1 METLFINKDI
11 TKSMAK
17 MKPSK
22 PTQPYGVIHFS
33 KSGKVKKE
41 MFELSGEKE
50 KQELG
55 VAQVFVQG
63 LKKRDSSINEVEI
76 RDLPE
81 CDHDFILKS
90 ESFEVTL
97 QITEIP
103 ERRYVSEISK
113 EEYDSGIHSS
123 YILKKS
129 GEIPLAVNEETRDNS
144 LKTAVEIKI
153 KKTYSKSPNERLW
166 LLVFT
171 TAQDIF
177 PFCYLAGKATKTVL
191 YMRAY
196 DYVSKLDRN
205 PFDEIWFT
213 NLLSRPIRIW
223 PLDETCANK

>member
-1 METLFINKDI
+1 
-11 TKSMAK
+11 MAK
-17 MKPSK
+17 KKPSK
-22 PTQPYGVIHFS
+22 PTQPYGVFNFS
-33 KSGKVKKE
+33 KSGKVKQE
-41 MFELSGEKE
+41 IFELSDEKE

-63 LKKRDSSINEVEI
+63 LKKRESSFNEVEI

-103 ERRYVSEISK
+103 ERRYVLEIPK
-113 EEYDSGIHSS
+113 EEYDSGVHSS

-129 GEIPLAVNEETRDNS
+129 GEIPLAVNEETRDNA
-144 LKTAVEIKI
+144 LKTAIEIKI
-153 KKTYSKSPNERLW
+153 EKTYSKSPNERLW

-171 TAQDIF
+171 TSQDIT
-177 PFCYLAGKATKTVL
+177 PFCYQAGKATITAL
-191 YMRAY
+191 YRRAY
-196 DYVSKLDRN
+196 DYVSKLDKN

-213 NLLSRPIRIW
+213 NLLTRPIRIW
-223 PLDETCANK
+223 PLEETCATSN